1 MSVTHKKCH
10 HLVVSKCPGVKVEA
24 MVLDEP
30 AKAGEPV
37 SEVLFSQSFIVL
49 VFCNMYEK
57 QVRILFYE
65 LDN

>member
-1 MSVTHKKCH
+1 
-10 HLVVSKCPGVKVEA
+10 